1 LNENKKGIYILDGT
15 EFKIKDLTNDES
27 KEVQTLFTIIGSNI
41 EVANKKSQELFSLIL
56 TPVNE
61 FAKVKIVTK
70 RLHKKLLT
78 QLYKRMGKNIKV
90 TYPGDWDEKVTVEIV
105 KDFFT
110 GRIEKNSDFASY
122 FLTLIKGQNKLP
134 TNTKA

>member
-1 LNENKKGIYILDGT
+1 MSENKNYNLDGT
-15 EFKIKDLTNDES
+15 DFKLKDLTNDES
-27 KEVQTLFTIIGSNI
+27 KEVQTLFAVMGSNI

-56 TPVNE
+56 SPVNDVD
-61 FAKVKIVTK
+61 KVKIVTK

-78 QLYKRMGKNIKV
+78 QLYKMRHKDIKV

-105 KDFFT
+105 KDFFSK
-110 GRIEKNSDFASY
+110 RIEKNSDFANY